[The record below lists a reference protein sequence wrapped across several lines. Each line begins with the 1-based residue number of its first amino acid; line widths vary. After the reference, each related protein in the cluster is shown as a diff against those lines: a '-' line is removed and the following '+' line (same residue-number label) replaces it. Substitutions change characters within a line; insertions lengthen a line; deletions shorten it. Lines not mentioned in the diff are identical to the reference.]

1 MPEAFLFSGNLLHC
15 AGTVCSMLLID
26 MIQMMLGRGKKFTT
40 IEMKELQDGWTDRQ
54 KHKKKKTKVMDSGS
68 WPFNSGSIL

>member
-1 MPEAFLFSGNLLHC
+1 
-15 AGTVCSMLLID
+15 
-26 MIQMMLGRGKKFTT
+26 MMLGRGKKFTT

-68 WPFNSGSIL
+68 WPFN